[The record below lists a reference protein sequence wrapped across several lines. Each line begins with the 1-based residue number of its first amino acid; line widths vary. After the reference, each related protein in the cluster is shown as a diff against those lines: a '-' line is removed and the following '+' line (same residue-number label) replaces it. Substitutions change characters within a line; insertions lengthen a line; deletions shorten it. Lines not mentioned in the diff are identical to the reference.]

1 VIGNPGTNE
10 PKIRDRAIRLRMPSA
25 RTRRTIRLLAST
37 SVIAMSLSI
46 APVTVSFHHHGV
58 SIVKMAQADSCFV
71 AGTRVLMA
79 DGSEKPIEE
88 IVVGDRVMGV
98 DGQANRVTAIER
110 PRLAG
115 RPLHGFNGGRPFV
128 TAEHPFRTL
137 GGWKSIDPMATRSEN
152 ARLRV
157 ARLAVGD
164 MLVAAAAPDG
174 ATRADGALA
183 ASPSTAPALQ
193 YVALRALTAVPADPE
208 TVVYNLILDG
218 DHSYFA
224 DRFLVHNKGGE
235 GGDGGDGGEGSG
247 SGSDGSGSG
256 SDGSGSRSDGS
267 GSGSDGG
274 ESSGSSGS
282 GSDGGES
289 GDSSGE
295 SGESGDDSGNSG
307 KSSSNSGTGS
317 SNSGKGNASSGQ
329 SEGRA
334 GGFSGGLGKVGS
346 DLSKDE
352 EASAIANGWQ

>member
-1 VIGNPGTNE
+1 
-10 PKIRDRAIRLRMPSA
+10 MPSA

-46 APVTVSFHHHGV
+46 APVAITVHHHGV
-58 SIVKMAQADSCFV
+58 SIVKMAQASSCFV

-88 IVVGDRVMGV
+88 IAIGDRVMGI
-98 DGQANRVTAIER
+98 DGRANRVTAIER

-115 RPLHGFNGGRPFV
+115 RPLYGFNSGRPFV

-164 MLVAAAAPDG
+164 MLVVAAASVG
-174 ATRADGALA
+174 ATAGADGVLA
-183 ASPSTAPALQ
+183 TSPSVAPALQ
-193 YVALRALTAVPADPE
+193 YVALRALAAAPADPE

-218 DHSYFA
+218 DHGYFA
-224 DRFLVHNKGGE
+224 DRFLVHNKGDGGGE
-235 GGDGGDGGEGSG
+235 GGDGGDGGSG
-247 SGSDGSGSG
+247 SGSDGGEG
-256 SDGSGSRSDGS
+256 SDGSGADGS

-274 ESSGSSGS
+274 EGSDGSGSSGS
-282 GSDGGES
+282 GSD
-289 GDSSGE
+289 SGE
-295 SGESGDDSGNSG
+295 SGNDSGDDSGDDSG
-307 KSSSNSGTGS
+307 H
-317 SNSGKGNASSGQ
+317 SGKGSASSGQ

-334 GGFSGGLGKVGS
+334 GSFSGGLGKVGS

-352 EASAIANGWQ
+352 EANAIANGWQ